1 MLRDLPNWES
11 EYLRMNKNLTDR
23 EKELLKGDAIKTHE
37 GMVFGRM
44 YADWKNKKVT
54 IMNDEYL
61 EEQIVQQIEVL
72 VDELGGTLKQLTRAI
87 STGRMSK
94 VIEIEYNTN

>member
-1 MLRDLPNWES
+1 
-11 EYLRMNKNLTDR
+11 
-23 EKELLKGDAIKTHE
+23 
-37 GMVFGRM
+37 
-44 YADWKNKKVT
+44 
-54 IMNDEYL
+54 MNDEYL

-72 VDELGGTLKQLTRAI
+72 ADELGGTLKRLTRAD

>member
-1 MLRDLPNWES
+1 MGPRPIGIWGGAMGA
-11 EYLRMNKNLTDR
+11 RPI
-23 EKELLKGDAIKTHE
+23 G
-37 GMVFGRM
+37 
-44 YADWKNKKVT
+44 KNKKVT

-72 VDELGGTLKQLTRAI
+72 VDELGGTLKQLTRAD